1 MCTALAG
8 GALAVASLVRGRASA
23 RLRPVL
29 REAAAVSD
37 WALQWIVLSAISFAV
52 IGLVVLLIRRM

>member
-1 MCTALAG
+1 
-8 GALAVASLVRGRASA
+8 
-23 RLRPVL
+23 
-29 REAAAVSD
+29 VSD